1 MDRQGDPDIKHAG
14 MFRSYIL
21 SAFRAIRQSS
31 SYGLLNITGLAL
43 GIACTTLIFLWIEDE
58 LSFDHQYTKRD
69 QLYSILMNLD
79 YSNKIETNWGVPWQ
93 LADAIRA
100 AIPEV
105 VNITRMGGHRELFAP
120 GGDSTG
126 KSIYENGLSVDTGF
140 FSMLQPVF
148 IKGSTAG
155 FTNPHTLILTAT
167 MAAKFFGPADPIGKT
182 LRVGNQQD
190 YTVIGIVK
198 DVPGNV
204 SIRYDWLERVQNFQ
218 DKYHWLRH
226 WAGYGIST
234 LVELRPGANLNKI
247 DSQMTAILRPKD
259 PLYAKANCLLWSM
272 NNWHLRSHFTNG
284 QPDGGLITV
293 VHIVSVIGWII
304 LLIACINFMN
314 LSTARA
320 GHRAREVG
328 VRKTLGAM
336 RKALIGQFLL
346 ESLFMSFAA
355 VVLAIF
361 LVYPALPGFNM
372 LVGKELTFSPFTPV
386 HLAALIFI
394 SFFCGVIAGSYP
406 AFYLSSFNV
415 VAVLKGQL
423 IGSRAGA
430 GAGVIRRGL
439 VVTQFTFSVGLIV
452 CTVITNQQLQY
463 LRSRDLGYN
472 KEHLLYAPLEGDLA
486 NHFDAFKAGL
496 LQTGLVANVAISHSP
511 PLAVWS
517 SNTSEQMTWP
527 GASPDKKVQIN
538 WEWGSPEYLSTMGLQ
553 VKEGRNFYG
562 DVKADSGDAIIN
574 ETLAAIM
581 GKDGHIGGYLTYI
594 HRDRYRI
601 IGIVKDYLFNDMR
614 GNVAPLLLTCEP
626 EVRRIYDFLEIRLRS
641 GNDLP
646 ASMAKVEAIEKT
658 INPGYPFD
666 YHFVDEEFDHIFTI
680 ESRVGEFAGIFSLL
694 AILISCLGLFGLAA
708 YTTECRTKEVG
719 IRKVLGASV
728 ASLARLLSKEFLQL
742 VALSCLIAFPL
753 AWGFMNYWL
762 KDFAYHTAV
771 HWWIFA
777 LAGAAAF
784 LIALLTVSSL
794 AIKAALMNPVE
805 TLRAE

>member
-1 MDRQGDPDIKHAG
+1 
-14 MFRSYIL
+14 
-21 SAFRAIRQSS
+21 
-31 SYGLLNITGLAL
+31 
-43 GIACTTLIFLWIEDE
+43 
-58 LSFDHQYTKRD
+58 
-69 QLYSILMNLD
+69 
-79 YSNKIETNWGVPWQ
+79 
-93 LADAIRA
+93 
-100 AIPEV
+100 
-105 VNITRMGGHRELFAP
+105 
-120 GGDSTG
+120 
-126 KSIYENGLSVDTGF
+126 SIYENGLSVDTGF
-140 FSMLQPVF
+140 FSMFQPVF

-155 FTNPHTLILTAT
+155 FNNPHTLILTAT
-167 MAAKFFGPADPIGKT
+167 MAAKFFGRADPIGKT

-190 YTVIGIVK
+190 YTVIGVVK
-198 DVPGNV
+198 DVPNNA
-204 SIRYDWLERVQNFQ
+204 SIRYDWLERARNFV
-218 DKYHWLRH
+218 DKYHWPPY
-226 WAGYGIST
+226 WADYGVGA
-234 LVELRPGANLNKI
+234 LVELRPGAVLNKI
-247 DSQMTAILRPKD
+247 DSRMTAILRPKD

-272 NNWHLRSHFTNG
+272 NNWHLRTHFTNG
-284 QPDGGLITV
+284 HPDGGLITV

-394 SFFCGVIAGSYP
+394 GFFCGVIAGSYP
-406 AFYLSSFNV
+406 AFYLSSFNP

-423 IGSRAGA
+423 AGSRAGA
-430 GAGVIRRGL
+430 GASVIRKGL

-472 KEHLLYAPLEGDLA
+472 KEHLLYSPLEGDLA
-486 NHFDAFKAGL
+486 NHFEALKAGL
-496 LQTGLVANVAISHSP
+496 LQTGLVANVSISHSP
-511 PLAVWS
+511 PLEVWS
-517 SNTSEQMTWP
+517 NSTSEQMTWP
-527 GASPDKKVQIN
+527 GASPDKKIQIN

-562 DVKADSGDAIIN
+562 NVKADSGDAMIN

-581 GKDGHIGGYLTYI
+581 GKDAHIGGYVTYI

-601 IGIVKDYLFNDMR
+601 IGILKDYLFNDMR
-614 GNVAPLLLTCEP
+614 GNIAPLLLTCER
-626 EVRRIYDFLEIRLRS
+626 EVPTSYGFLEIRLRS

-646 ASMAKVEAIEKT
+646 TSISKVEAVVKA

-666 YHFVDEEFDHIFTI
+666 YHFVDEEFDHLFNI
-680 ESRVGEFAGIFSLL
+680 ESRAGQFAGIFSLL

-708 YTTECRTKEVG
+708 YTTECRTKEIG

-753 AWGFMNYWL
+753 AWGFTNYWL
-762 KDFAYHTAV
+762 KDFAYHTVV

-777 LAGAAAF
+777 LACATAL

-794 AIKAALMNPVE
+794 TIKASLMNPVE

>member
-1 MDRQGDPDIKHAG
+1 
-14 MFRSYIL
+14 MFRSYIR

-31 SYGLLNITGLAL
+31 RFGLLNIAGLAL
-43 GIACTTLIFLWIEDE
+43 GIACTTLISLWIEDE
-58 LSFDHQYTKRD
+58 FSFDHQYAKRD
-69 QLYSILMNLD
+69 RLYWTLMNLD
-79 YSNKIETNWGVPWQ
+79 YGNKIETSWGIPW
-93 LADAIRA
+93 LLSDAIRRS
-100 AIPEV
+100 IPEI
-105 VNITRMGGHRELFAP
+105 VNITLIGGHRDVFAP

-126 KSIYENGLSVDTGF
+126 RSIYENGLSVDTDF
-140 FSMLQPVF
+140 FSMFQPVF

-155 FTNPHTLILTAT
+155 FTNPYTLILTAT

-190 YTVIGIVK
+190 YTVIGVVK
-198 DVPGNV
+198 DVPGNA
-204 SIRYDWLERVQNFQ
+204 SIRYDWLERAQNFL
-218 DKYHWLRH
+218 DKYHRSRKKN
-226 WAGYGIST
+226 WADYGVST
-234 LVELRPGANLNKI
+234 LVEVRPGADLNKI
-247 DSQMTAILRPKD
+247 ENQLTGILRPKD

-272 NNWHLRSHFTNG
+272 NNWHLRTHFTNG
-284 QPDGGLITV
+284 KPDGGLITV

-336 RKALIGQFLL
+336 RRGLIGQFLL
-346 ESLFMSFAA
+346 ESLLMSFAA

-372 LVGKELTFSPFTPV
+372 LVGKALTFSPFTPV

-394 SFFCGVIAGSYP
+394 GFFCGVIAGSYP
-406 AFYLSSFNV
+406 AFYLSSFNPV
-415 VAVLKGQL
+415 MVLKGQL
-423 IGSRAGA
+423 IGPGGGA
-430 GAGVIRRGL
+430 GLIRRGL
-439 VVTQFTFSVGLIV
+439 VVTQFTFSIGLIV

-472 KEHLLYAPLEGDLA
+472 KEHLLYAPIEGDLA
-486 NHFDAFKAGL
+486 NHFEALKTGL
-496 LQTGLVANVAISHSP
+496 LQTGVVASAAISHSP
-511 PLAVWS
+511 PLEVWS
-517 SNTSEQMTWP
+517 SGTSEQMTWA
-527 GASPDKKVQIN
+527 GASPDKKVQIS
-538 WEWGSPEYLSTMGLQ
+538 WEWGSPDYLPTMGLQ
-553 VKEGRNFYG
+553 VKEGRDFNG
-562 DVKADSGDAIIN
+562 DVRADSGDAIIN

-581 GKDGHIGGYLTYI
+581 GKDGHIGGYLTYL
-594 HRDRYRI
+594 HRERYRI
-601 IGIVKDYLFNDMR
+601 IGIVKDYMFNDMR
-614 GNVAPLLLTCEP
+614 GNVEPLLLTCER
-626 EVRRIYDFLEIRLRS
+626 EVRGVYEYLEIRLKS

-646 ASMAKVEAIEKT
+646 ASMTKVEDIVKT

-666 YHFVDEEFDHIFTI
+666 YHFVDEDFDHLFTI
-680 ESRVGEFAGIFSLL
+680 ETRAGQFAGIFSLL

-708 YTTECRTKEVG
+708 YTTECRTKEIG

-728 ASLARLLSKEFLQL
+728 AGLAALLSKEFLRL
-742 VALSCLIAFPL
+742 VAVACLIAFPL
-753 AWGFMNYWL
+753 AWAFTNYWL

-794 AIKAALMNPVE
+794 AINAALMNPVK